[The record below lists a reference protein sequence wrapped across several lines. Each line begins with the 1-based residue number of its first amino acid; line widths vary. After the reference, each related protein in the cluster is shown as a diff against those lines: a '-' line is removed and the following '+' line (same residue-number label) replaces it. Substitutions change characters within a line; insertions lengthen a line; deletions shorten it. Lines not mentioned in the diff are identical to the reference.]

1 MTITIVQMGKEG
13 VNLMT
18 ELQIVI
24 LFFVITCIAGGAFS
38 HSILRCDELE
48 QRISL
53 LEKKLKEKG
62 DAVH

>member
-1 MTITIVQMGKEG
+1 MTITIVQMEKEW
-13 VNLMT
+13 VNQMT

-38 HSILRCDELE
+38 HSILRCNELE

-62 DAVH
+62 DADN

>member
-1 MTITIVQMGKEG
+1 MEG

-38 HSILRCDELE
+38 HSILRCNELE

-62 DAVH
+62 DADN

>member
-1 MTITIVQMGKEG
+1 MTITIVQMEKEG

-38 HSILRCDELE
+38 YSILRCNELE

-62 DAVH
+62 DADN

>member
-1 MTITIVQMGKEG
+1 MTITIVQMEKEG

-38 HSILRCDELE
+38 HSILRCNELE

-62 DAVH
+62 DADN